1 MTVPE
6 NETPAAVPSGAP
18 CDDRG
23 GGGSLIQKHSEE
35 WWTARNQM
43 GRCHAVKK
51 NGERCQRWALKGAAV
66 CTHHGAAAPQVRRKA
81 QERIL
86 LAAED
91 AVSQILMMMKDTTI
105 PAAVRLA
112 AARDLLDRANIIG
125 KQQIEVDIKAPWEGL
140 VEGVLKATP
149 EPDEW
154 DVVEGEVLDEYT
166 ATTEI
171 ASEEATWERE
181 PDAVV
186 IDLNPPIPAHL
197 RGRGGNR

>member
-1 MTVPE
+1 M
-6 NETPAAVPSGAP
+6 
-18 CDDRG
+18 
-23 GGGSLIQKHSEE
+23 
-35 WWTARNQM
+35 
-43 GRCHAVKK
+43 
-51 NGERCQRWALKGAAV
+51 
-66 CTHHGAAAPQVRRKA
+66 
-81 QERIL
+81 
-86 LAAED
+86 
-91 AVSQILMMMKDTTI
+91 
-105 PAAVRLA
+105 
-112 AARDLLDRANIIG
+112 LDRANIIG

>member
-1 MTVPE
+1 MSEEP
-6 NETPAAVPSGAP
+6 PAAVPSGAP
-18 CDDRG
+18 CDDG
-23 GGGSLIQKHSEE
+23 DDGGSLVRVKNRGPE
-35 WWTARNQM
+35 WWEARNDM

-51 NGERCQRWALKGAAV
+51 NGERCLRFAIKGAAV
-66 CTHHGAAAPQVRRKA
+66 CRHHGGAAPQVRRKA

-91 AVSQILMMMKDTTI
+91 AVSQILVMMKDTTI

-140 VEGVLKATP
+140 VEGVLKASP

-154 DVVEGEVLDEYT
+154 DVVEGEVLDDYT

-171 ASEEATWERE
+171 ASEQATWERE
-181 PDAVV
+181 PDAIV

-197 RGRGGNR
+197 RGRGGDR